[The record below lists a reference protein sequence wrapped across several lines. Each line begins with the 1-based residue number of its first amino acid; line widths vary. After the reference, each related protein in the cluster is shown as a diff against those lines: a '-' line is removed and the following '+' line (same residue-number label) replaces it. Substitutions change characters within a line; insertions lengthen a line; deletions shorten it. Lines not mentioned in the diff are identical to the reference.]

1 MENTTRPY
9 LQANR
14 FFYKFYNY
22 NVVDPG
28 MLEKIPDT
36 LYAYVSRELL
46 FYNKNAENSRMDP
59 MQYNVFL
66 FNLVQLHYKEMHEAL
81 INELKK

>member
-9 LQANR
+9 RLANK

-22 NVVDPG
+22 NVEDVT
-28 MLEKIPDT
+28 MLEKIPNP
-36 LYAYVSRELL
+36 LYGYVSRELL
-46 FYNKNAENSRMDP
+46 FYNKSQDTRMDA

-66 FNLVQLHYKEMHEAL
+66 FNLIQLNYKDLHEEL